1 MKLEAQI
8 RSDDY
13 ANGSGERTWQPKT
26 KTIQKLVNPGIIA
39 VIRADSSAQLMNVA
53 EALVAGGAPTMEVTM
68 TTPNALQVISEV
80 KEILAASGFL
90 PSVVPGLST
99 GTFLG
104 FSLLYALFVAI
115 APLVYQ
121 ACYQKGKPTYW
132 GLLLAGWVVLVGV
145 MGEFATAVVLVN
157 GGWLPVPALW
167 AIFGV
172 GMVALVFYVRS
183 SVIPV
188 IEPAVNRPVDATA
201 AATSAAATAAAI
213 VTARGGRPAIAR
225 TDAMAAARAAVV
237 AANAVAGDALA
248 DQVSAAAADAAAKG
262 VDAREPQQQVAAE
275 AGDAARKAIRAAT
288 NKRAIDLM
296 AETQLPCKVGF
307 AAAAAATQAH
317 AAGDPVEDVKAAAL
331 SAALAVIQAA
341 TAQAAATATGV
352 KPTRVHPFGVRP
364 AAMW

>member
-1 MKLEAQI
+1 MSCRACPLG
-8 RSDDY
+8 RSS
-13 ANGSGERTWQPKT
+13 GS
-26 KTIQKLVNPGIIA
+26 A
-39 VIRADSSAQLMNVA
+39 
-53 EALVAGGAPTMEVTM
+53 
-68 TTPNALQVISEV
+68 
-80 KEILAASGFL
+80 F
-90 PSVVPGLST
+90 
-99 GTFLG
+99 
-104 FSLLYALFVAI
+104 YALFVAI